1 MMSKLSDLKLDL
13 VLEDLKSLEQSFFK
27 QAAAYAQT
35 RNVLKQLIDLR
46 ILIEASAKSNDSIF
60 QLNKVLNELGVTL
73 SELDLEIEE
82 DQISKDHDLSKPEYL
97 TKAYD
102 LIDSLHKKT
111 SDQLS
116 SLEEI
121 FSEFKNLPED
131 DQLELIN
138 SDVPHSQ
145 FLKYQDKMSDKVRSV
160 LFSKLATSP
169 AIEVNESFRKA
180 LEEESFALKLSEHT
194 RQDSVILELLSLK
207 NSKVESILVKRASE
221 IDVLAYWGLF
231 SVENR
236 KQLILQVSHLED
248 FKRIEPFLIHHATL
262 DEATVCWS
270 EVLNKPW
277 ADELMAY
284 LLENEHKYLKLNAR
298 YPNLFK
304 KELISESLA

>member
-1 MMSKLSDLKLDL
+1 MMSKIADLKLDL

-35 RNVLKQLIDLR
+35 RNVLKQIIDLR
-46 ILIEASAKSNDSIF
+46 ILLEAAAQSKDSIF

-82 DQISKDHDLSKPEYL
+82 DQVNKDQDIVKPEYL
-97 TKAYD
+97 SKAFD
-102 LIDSLHKKT
+102 LIEVLHKKT

-121 FSEFKNLPED
+121 FNEFQNLSEEE
-131 DQLELIN
+131 QLELIQ

-145 FLKYQDKMSDKVRSV
+145 FLKYQNKMSDKVRQV
-160 LFSKLATSP
+160 LFYKLATSP
-169 AIEVNESFRKA
+169 VIEVNDSFRKA
-180 LEEESFALKLSEHT
+180 LEEEFFALKLAEHT

-207 NSKVESILVKRASE
+207 NHKVENVLAKRAAE

-236 KQLILQVSHLED
+236 KQLILQVNQLEE

-262 DEATVCWS
+262 DEATACWS

-277 ADELMAY
+277 AEELLSY
-284 LLENEHKYLKLNAR
+284 LLENEHKYLKLNTR

-304 KELISESLA
+304 KELILQP